1 MKKDI
6 KFSTPVKWLIK
17 RTTAMHA
24 AKSEYKKSQ
33 KLKLYTCINKHVQE
47 CVFSMFTG
55 QSQNS
60 YKNKDDAEKHKQNE

>member
-1 MKKDI
+1 MQQNQN
-6 KFSTPVKWLIK
+6 T
-17 RTTAMHA
+17 
-24 AKSEYKKSQ
+24 KKSQ

>member
-1 MKKDI
+1 MIDKMYY
-6 KFSTPVKWLIK
+6 S
-17 RTTAMHA
+17 HA
-24 AKSEYKKSQ
+24 CSKIRIQKSQ
-33 KLKLYTCINKHVQE
+33 KLKLYTCINQHVQE